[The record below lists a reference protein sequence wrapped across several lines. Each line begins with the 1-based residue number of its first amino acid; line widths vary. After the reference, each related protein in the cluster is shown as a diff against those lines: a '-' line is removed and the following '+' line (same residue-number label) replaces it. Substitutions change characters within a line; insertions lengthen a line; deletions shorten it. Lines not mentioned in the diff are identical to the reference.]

1 MAQITLSFVFLAS
14 LWETKPNYM
23 NIKVCGITEMKQLQ
37 QLDGLDIDFAGL
49 IFYKESPRYIG
60 DKISKKDLKKAD
72 LDIKKVGV
80 FVNPEMIEVL
90 DAIDEYGLEVVQL
103 HGDESPEMCE
113 DLSSEVEV
121 IKAFRVT
128 EGVDIDKLVAP
139 YDAVCDYYLFDTG
152 GLKESFGGTG
162 QQFDWSI
169 LTKAKI
175 EKPFFLSG
183 GIGPEDAQKV
193 KGFVHPDFFGVDIN
207 SRFEKEPGVKDMA
220 KVLQFRQGLKK

>member
-1 MAQITLSFVFLAS
+1 
-14 LWETKPNYM
+14 M

-60 DKISKKDLKKAD
+60 DKIAKQDLKKAD
-72 LDIKKVGV
+72 FDLKKVGV
-80 FVNPEMIEVL
+80 FVNPEMIDVL
-90 DAIDEYGLEVVQL
+90 DAIDDYGLDAVQL

-128 EGVDIDKLVAP
+128 DGADIDKLVAP

-162 QQFDWSI
+162 KQFDWSI

-183 GIGPEDAQKV
+183 GIGPDDAPKV
-193 KGFVHPDFFGVDIN
+193 KAFKHPDFFGVDVN
-207 SRFEKEPGVKDMA
+207 SLFEKEPGVKDMS
-220 KVLQFRQGLKK
+220 KVLHFRQAMKK

>member
-1 MAQITLSFVFLAS
+1 
-14 LWETKPNYM
+14 M
-23 NIKVCGITEMKQLQ
+23 NIKVCGITELKQLQ
-37 QLDGLDIDFAGL
+37 QLDGLDIDFAGM
-49 IFYKESPRYIG
+49 IFYKDSPRYIG
-60 DKISKKDLKKAD
+60 GKLNAKDIKKADFDLKKT
-72 LDIKKVGV
+72 GV

-103 HGDESPEMCE
+103 HGDETPEMCE

-121 IKAFRVT
+121 IKAFRITGT
-128 EGVDIDKLVAP
+128 EDIDKLVAP

-169 LTKAKI
+169 LARAKI

-183 GIGPEDAQKV
+183 GIGVEDAARV
-193 KGFVHPDFFGVDIN
+193 KAFKHPDMFGVDIN
-207 SRFEKEPGVKDMA
+207 SKFEVSPGVKDM
-220 KVLQFRQGLKK
+220 KLLLQFKQGLK

>member
-1 MAQITLSFVFLAS
+1 
-14 LWETKPNYM
+14 M

-60 DKISKKDLKKAD
+60 EKISKTELKNTDFDL
-72 LDIKKVGV
+72 KKVGV
-80 FVNPEMIEVL
+80 FVNPEMIDVL

-103 HGDESPEMCE
+103 HGDENPEMCD

-121 IKAFRVT
+121 IKVFRVT
-128 EGVDIDKLVAP
+128 GNEDIDKLVAS

-162 QQFDWSI
+162 QQFDWNI
-169 LTKAKI
+169 LSKAKI

-183 GIGPEDAQKV
+183 GIGVEDAAKV
-193 KGFVHPDFFGVDIN
+193 KAFKHPDLFGVDIN
-207 SRFEKEPGVKDMA
+207 SKFETSPGVKDMS
-220 KVLQFRQGLKK
+220 KVLQFKMAMK

>member
-1 MAQITLSFVFLAS
+1 
-14 LWETKPNYM
+14 M

-60 DKISKKDLKKAD
+60 DKISKEDLKRAD
-72 LDIKKVGV
+72 LDLKKVGV

-90 DAIDEYGLEVVQL
+90 DAIDEYGLDAVQL

-121 IKAFRVT
+121 IKAFRIK
-128 EGVDIDKLVAP
+128 EGVTDIDALVAA
-139 YDAVCDYYLFDTG
+139 YDAVCDYYLFD
-152 GLKESFGGTG
+152 KAIDNSFGGTG
-162 QQFDWSI
+162 KQFDWSV

-183 GIGPEDAQKV
+183 GIGVEDAV
-193 KGFVHPDFFGVDIN
+193 KIKAFKHPDFFGVDIN
-207 SRFEKEPGVKDMA
+207 SQFEKSPGVKDMGMVPQPKQA
-220 KVLQFRQGLKK
+220 LKQ

>member
-1 MAQITLSFVFLAS
+1 
-14 LWETKPNYM
+14 M

-60 DKISKKDLKKAD
+60 EKISKSELKKAD
-72 LDIKKVGV
+72 FDLKKVGV
-80 FVNPEMIEVL
+80 FVNPEMIDVL
-90 DAIDEYGLEVVQL
+90 DAIDDYGLDAVQL
-103 HGDESPEMCE
+103 HGDESPEMCD

-128 EGVDIDKLVAP
+128 DGLDIDKMVAP

-162 QQFDWSI
+162 KQFDWTI

-183 GIGPEDAQKV
+183 GIRPEDAVKV
-193 KGFVHPDFFGVDIN
+193 KGFKHPDFFGVDIN
-207 SRFEKEPGVKDMA
+207 SQFEKEPGVKDMG
-220 KVLQFRQGLKK
+220 KV

>member
-1 MAQITLSFVFLAS
+1 
-14 LWETKPNYM
+14 M

-49 IFYKESPRYIG
+49 IFYKDSPRYVG
-60 DKISKKDLKKAD
+60 DKLHKKDVKKAD
-72 LDIKKVGV
+72 FDLKKVGV
-80 FVNPEMIEVL
+80 FVNPEMIDVL
-90 DAIDEYGLEVVQL
+90 DAIDDYGLEVVQL

-121 IKAFRVT
+121 IKAFRIT
-128 EGVDIDKLVAP
+128 GNEDIDKLVAP

-169 LTKAKI
+169 LTRAKI

-183 GIGPEDAQKV
+183 GIAVEDAAKV
-193 KGFVHPDFFGVDIN
+193 KAFKHPDLFGVDIN
-207 SRFEKEPGVKDMA
+207 SKFETTPGVKDMS
-220 KVLQFRQGLKK
+220 KLLQFKMAMK

>member
-1 MAQITLSFVFLAS
+1 
-14 LWETKPNYM
+14 M

-49 IFYKESPRYIG
+49 IFYPESPRYVG
-60 DKISKKDLKKAD
+60 DKLNKKEIKKAD
-72 LDIKKVGV
+72 FDLKKVGV
-80 FVNPEMIEVL
+80 FVNPEMIDVL
-90 DAIDEYGLEVVQL
+90 DAIDDYGLEVVQL

-121 IKAFRVT
+121 IKAFRIT
-128 EGVDIDKLVAP
+128 GAENIDELVAP

-183 GIGPEDAQKV
+183 GIGVEDAARV
-193 KGFVHPDFFGVDIN
+193 KAFKHPDMFGVDIN
-207 SRFEKEPGVKDMA
+207 SKFETAPGVKDM
-220 KVLQFRQGLKK
+220 KLILQFRQAMK

>member
-1 MAQITLSFVFLAS
+1 
-14 LWETKPNYM
+14 M

-49 IFYKESPRYIG
+49 IFYKDSPRYVG
-60 DKISKKDLKKAD
+60 DKLPKKEVKKAD
-72 LDIKKVGV
+72 FDLKKVGV
-80 FVNPEMIEVL
+80 FVNPEMIDVL
-90 DAIDEYGLEVVQL
+90 DAIDDYGLEVVQL
-103 HGDESPEMCE
+103 HGDESPEMCD

-121 IKAFRVT
+121 IKAFRIT
-128 EGVDIDKLVAP
+128 GDENIDELVAP

-183 GIGPEDAQKV
+183 GIGVEDAARV
-193 KGFVHPDFFGVDIN
+193 KAFKHPDIFGVDIN
-207 SRFEKEPGVKDMA
+207 SKFESAPGVKDMA
-220 KVLQFRQGLKK
+220 KLLQFKMAMK

>member
-1 MAQITLSFVFLAS
+1 
-14 LWETKPNYM
+14 M

-60 DKISKKDLKKAD
+60 NKISKTELKKAD
-72 LDIKKVGV
+72 FDLKKVGV

-90 DAIDEYGLEVVQL
+90 DAIDEYGLDAVQL
-103 HGDESPEMCE
+103 HGDESPEMCG

-128 EGVDIDKLVAP
+128 DDANIDKLVAA
-139 YDAVCDYYLFDTG
+139 YDAVCDYYLFDSG

-162 QQFDWSI
+162 QQFDWTI

-183 GIGPEDAQKV
+183 GIGVEDAMNV
-193 KGFVHPDFFGVDIN
+193 KAFKHPDFFGVDIN
-207 SRFEKEPGVKDMA
+207 SRFEKSPGLKDMS
-220 KVLQFRQGLKK
+220 KVLQFKMAMK